1 MPEGT
6 HATYNGDENIFEFPV
21 GAVLVKTFYYENVIP
36 GNISKNVETRLLIRK
51 SDGWK
56 AYTYVWNESQTDALL
71 ETTDN
76 GLNSSCFMDRKQHYQ
91 KR

>member
-1 MPEGT
+1 MKMLFLE
-6 HATYNGDENIFEFPV
+6 IFQKMLKQDYSSEK
-21 GAVLVKTFYYENVIP
+21 AM
-36 GNISKNVETRLLIRK
+36 
-51 SDGWK
+51 DGK
-56 AYTYVWNESQTDALL
+56 LTYVWNESQTDALL